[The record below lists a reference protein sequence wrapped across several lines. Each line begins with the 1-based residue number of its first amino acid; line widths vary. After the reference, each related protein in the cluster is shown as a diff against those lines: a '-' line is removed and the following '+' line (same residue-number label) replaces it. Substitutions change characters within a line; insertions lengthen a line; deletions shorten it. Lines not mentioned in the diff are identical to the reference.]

1 MKLKVNELSAIKQDG
16 AMVAEVEARQRQNS
30 RKALTGLAPN
40 SIDAYFLTSS
50 ELASFLYCRKKAAL
64 PFEAWNISSTA
75 QLCPDYSHVHVFS
88 CHCID

>member
-40 SIDAYFLTSS
+40 SIDAYFFNQFPARVVSLLQEESC
-50 ELASFLYCRKKAAL
+50 FAL
-64 PFEAWNISSTA
+64 
-75 QLCPDYSHVHVFS
+75 
-88 CHCID
+88 